1 MDVTMVQLALIV
13 SAVLLLGAVL
23 VLGPQVSRNHRTS
36 TLIATWFVL
45 SAVTTAGAFTILFVA
60 VHALLF
66 TLGEPVAA
74 IAFLAS
80 AVALIAI
87 PVAWALVIRNWS
99 HRPSVHA

>member
-1 MDVTMVQLALIV
+1 MDITVVQLALIV

-36 TLIATWFVL
+36 TLIVTWFVL

-60 VHALLF
+60 VHAVLF

-80 AVALIAI
+80 AVALTAI
-87 PVAWALVIRNWS
+87 PVAWALVIRNWA